1 MKEVLYFS
9 HDANALTD
17 TKILNMRA
25 DYGLEGYGLFWA
37 IIEQLRCEEN
47 YSLPRNKN
55 TFRAIKI
62 NTNTSIDVEKFVNDC
77 INEYELFEVSE
88 DGEVFYSC
96 SLRRRMVIKDEK
108 KLKRSEAGKKGAE
121 ERWKNKNNS
130 TENDNAKK
138 NNGNAM
144 ANASQDNG
152 NAITKPNEKMANDG
166 KGKESKGKEKKV
178 KKIININ
185 KTKLNETFNLIINN
199 STKEIAEKNEMSETE
214 VKGFFNILKRLEL
227 IISKEFIGIMMP
239 NNIKRFKLSTYAI
252 LELYK
257 SSYKVYLNQLGSMT
271 LINKYEKTREYMG
284 DADEDDK
291 NSLNEFMS
299 YFIRCIQDE
308 LENKN

>member
-37 IIEQLRCEEN
+37 IVEQLRCEEN

-62 NTNTSIDVEKFVNDC
+62 NTNTTIDVEKFVNDC
-77 INEYELFEVSE
+77 INEYELFEASE
-88 DGEVFYSC
+88 DGESFYSC
-96 SLRRRMVIKDEK
+96 SLKRRMTIKDEK
-108 KLKRSEAGKKGAE
+108 KMRRSAAGKKGAE
-121 ERWKNKNNS
+121 KRWNENNNS
-130 TENDNAKK
+130 SENSNAIK
-138 NNGNAM
+138 NDSNAIEE
-144 ANASQDNG
+144 NS
-152 NAITKPNEKMANDG
+152 NAITMSSKKMANDG
-166 KGKESKGKEKKV
+166 KGKESKVKEKKV

-199 STKEIAEKNEMSETE
+199 NTQKIAEENQMSKSE
-214 VKGFFNILKRLEL
+214 VLGFFNVLNRLEL
-227 IISKEFIGIMMP
+227 IMQKEILNILMP
-239 NNIKRFKLSTYAI
+239 KEVQRYKFSAYAI

-257 SSYKVYLNQLGSMT
+257 SSYKVYLGQLDRLT
-271 LINKYEKTREYMG
+271 LIHKFEKTKEYFG

-291 NSLNEFMS
+291 NNLNGFMS

-308 LENKN
+308 LENSE